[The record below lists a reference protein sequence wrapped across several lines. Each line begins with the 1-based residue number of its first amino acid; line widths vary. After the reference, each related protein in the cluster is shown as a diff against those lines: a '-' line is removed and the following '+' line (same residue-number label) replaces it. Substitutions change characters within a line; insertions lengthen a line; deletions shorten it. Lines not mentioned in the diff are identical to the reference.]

1 MMRKIIYI
9 LWAAWPSKVTV
20 MLIAN
25 SAELDMLCF
34 TCVLPQKGG
43 RVAPKAIK
51 ISSDIWKYWIFRSP
65 DICIDMRY
73 QSSSYLLEFLNA
85 QQFVIFTVSLPANFL
100 FSPLTLIWLSS
111 LLFVIIIIITII
123 FYIESYK
130 FYHWPYQWT
139 SNKSTFADW
148 IAVFFALA
156 DISVFSLKQMSFL
169 CICRLW
175 IRLRSVLPR
184 HINY

>member
-1 MMRKIIYI
+1 
-9 LWAAWPSKVTV
+9 

-100 FSPLTLIWLSS
+100 FFPSDIDLIVSS
-111 LLFVIIIIITII
+111 LLYLLLLLTLFFILRVISFIIGLISEPQTSPPLQT
-123 FYIESYK
+123 ES
-130 FYHWPYQWT
+130 
-139 SNKSTFADW
+139 
-148 IAVFFALA
+148 LC
-156 DISVFSLKQMSFL
+156 FSL
-169 CICRLW
+169 
-175 IRLRSVLPR
+175 
-184 HINY
+184 

>member
-1 MMRKIIYI
+1 
-9 LWAAWPSKVTV
+9 

-100 FSPLTLIWLSS
+100 FFPSDIDLIVSS
-111 LLFVIIIIITII
+111 LLYLLLLSLFFILRVISFIIGLISEPQTSPPLQT
-123 FYIESYK
+123 ES
-130 FYHWPYQWT
+130 
-139 SNKSTFADW
+139 
-148 IAVFFALA
+148 LC
-156 DISVFSLKQMSFL
+156 FSL
-169 CICRLW
+169 
-175 IRLRSVLPR
+175 
-184 HINY
+184 

>member
-1 MMRKIIYI
+1 
-9 LWAAWPSKVTV
+9 

-34 TCVLPQKGG
+34 TCVLPQKEG

-100 FSPLTLIWLSS
+100 FFPSDIDLIVSS
-111 LLFVIIIIITII
+111 LLYLLLLLSLFFILRVISFIIGLISEPQTSPPLQTESLFV
-123 FYIESYK
+123 
-130 FYHWPYQWT
+130 
-139 SNKSTFADW
+139 
-148 IAVFFALA
+148 
-156 DISVFSLKQMSFL
+156 SL
-169 CICRLW
+169 
-175 IRLRSVLPR
+175 
-184 HINY
+184 

>member
-1 MMRKIIYI
+1 
-9 LWAAWPSKVTV
+9 

-34 TCVLPQKGG
+34 TCVLPQKEG

-85 QQFVIFTVSLPANFL
+85 QQFVNFTVSLPANFL
-100 FSPLTLIWLSS
+100 FFPSDIDLIVSS
-111 LLFVIIIIITII
+111 LLYLLLLSLFFILRVISFIIGLISEPQTSPPLQT
-123 FYIESYK
+123 ES
-130 FYHWPYQWT
+130 
-139 SNKSTFADW
+139 
-148 IAVFFALA
+148 LC
-156 DISVFSLKQMSFL
+156 FSL
-169 CICRLW
+169 
-175 IRLRSVLPR
+175 
-184 HINY
+184 

>member
-1 MMRKIIYI
+1 
-9 LWAAWPSKVTV
+9 

-34 TCVLPQKGG
+34 TCVLPQKEG

-100 FSPLTLIWLSS
+100 FFPSDIDLIVSS
-111 LLFVIIIIITII
+111 LLYLLLLLSLFFILRVISFIIGLISEPQTSPPLQT
-123 FYIESYK
+123 ESL
-130 FYHWPYQWT
+130 F
-139 SNKSTFADW
+139 
-148 IAVFFALA
+148 
-156 DISVFSLKQMSFL
+156 FSL
-169 CICRLW
+169 
-175 IRLRSVLPR
+175 
-184 HINY
+184 

>member
-100 FSPLTLIWLSS
+100 FSPLTLIWLCLHCF
-111 LLFVIIIIITII
+111 LLLLLLPLFFILRVISFIIGLIS
-123 FYIESYK
+123 E
-130 FYHWPYQWT
+130 PQT
-139 SNKSTFADW
+139 SPP
-148 IAVFFALA
+148 L
-156 DISVFSLKQMSFL
+156 
-169 CICRLW
+169 
-175 IRLRSVLPR
+175 
-184 HINY
+184 

>member
-34 TCVLPQKGG
+34 TCVLPQKEG

-100 FSPLTLIWLSS
+100 FSPLTLIWLCLHCFLLLLLLLLPLFFILRVISFIIGLISEPQTSPPLQTES
-111 LLFVIIIIITII
+111 LC
-123 FYIESYK
+123 
-130 FYHWPYQWT
+130 
-139 SNKSTFADW
+139 
-148 IAVFFALA
+148 
-156 DISVFSLKQMSFL
+156 FSL
-169 CICRLW
+169 
-175 IRLRSVLPR
+175 
-184 HINY
+184 

>member
-1 MMRKIIYI
+1 
-9 LWAAWPSKVTV
+9 

-34 TCVLPQKGG
+34 TCVLPQKEG

-100 FSPLTLIWLSS
+100 FFPSDIDLIVSS
-111 LLFVIIIIITII
+111 LLYLLLLLSLFFILRVISFIIGLISEPQTSPPLQT
-123 FYIESYK
+123 ES
-130 FYHWPYQWT
+130 
-139 SNKSTFADW
+139 
-148 IAVFFALA
+148 LC
-156 DISVFSLKQMSFL
+156 FSL
-169 CICRLW
+169 
-175 IRLRSVLPR
+175 
-184 HINY
+184 

>member
-1 MMRKIIYI
+1 
-9 LWAAWPSKVTV
+9 

-34 TCVLPQKGG
+34 TCVLPQKEG

-100 FSPLTLIWLSS
+100 FFPSDIDLIVSS
-111 LLFVIIIIITII
+111 LLYLLLLLTLFFILRVISFIIGLISEPQTSPPLQT
-123 FYIESYK
+123 ES
-130 FYHWPYQWT
+130 
-139 SNKSTFADW
+139 
-148 IAVFFALA
+148 LC
-156 DISVFSLKQMSFL
+156 FSL
-169 CICRLW
+169 
-175 IRLRSVLPR
+175 
-184 HINY
+184 

>member
-1 MMRKIIYI
+1 
-9 LWAAWPSKVTV
+9 

-34 TCVLPQKGG
+34 TCVLPQKEG

-100 FSPLTLIWLSS
+100 FFPSDIDLIVSS
-111 LLFVIIIIITII
+111 LLFVIIIIIITII

-130 FYHWPYQWT
+130 FYHWPYQ
-139 SNKSTFADW
+139 
-148 IAVFFALA
+148 
-156 DISVFSLKQMSFL
+156 
-169 CICRLW
+169 
-175 IRLRSVLPR
+175 
-184 HINY
+184 

>member
-1 MMRKIIYI
+1 
-9 LWAAWPSKVTV
+9 

-34 TCVLPQKGG
+34 TCVLPQKEG

-100 FSPLTLIWLSS
+100 FFPSDIDLIVSS
-111 LLFVIIIIITII
+111 LLYLLLLLLPLFFILRVISFIIGLISEPQTSPPLQT
-123 FYIESYK
+123 ES
-130 FYHWPYQWT
+130 
-139 SNKSTFADW
+139 
-148 IAVFFALA
+148 LC
-156 DISVFSLKQMSFL
+156 FSL
-169 CICRLW
+169 
-175 IRLRSVLPR
+175 
-184 HINY
+184 

>member
-1 MMRKIIYI
+1 
-9 LWAAWPSKVTV
+9 

-34 TCVLPQKGG
+34 TCVLPQKEG

-100 FSPLTLIWLSS
+100 FFPSDIDLIVSS
-111 LLFVIIIIITII
+111 LLYLLLLSLFFILRVISFIIGLISEPQTSPPLQT
-123 FYIESYK
+123 ESL
-130 FYHWPYQWT
+130 F
-139 SNKSTFADW
+139 
-148 IAVFFALA
+148 FFALA

-169 CICRLW
+169 CICRL
-175 IRLRSVLPR
+175 
-184 HINY
+184 